1 MRSTVELGRTLGL
14 SVVAEGVEDADA
26 WRVLAELAC
35 DQLQGY
41 YLCRPL
47 PEDAVL
53 DWVRGTALRPVLSV
67 LDAQEQAGFLEEYG
81 AALRE
86 AYPRREFGTVLEYR
100 RVFVVARRGD

>member
-53 DWVRGTALRPVLSV
+53 DWVRDYVPPSAAVAAPLVGAVDAPATGVPALSAEALGAGLGVL
-67 LDAQEQAGFLEEYG
+67 A
-81 AALRE
+81 
-86 AYPRREFGTVLEYR
+86 
-100 RVFVVARRGD
+100 